1 MHVYAKNYEGN
12 GNIIL
17 IRIVR
22 FTLDGLILAQV
33 IFLGFMAIN
42 KKEIHV
48 VLSAI
53 MIVFTVLV
61 KLVYVPNFL

>member
-61 KLVYVPNFL
+61 KLVYVPNFI